1 MLSQRRELTW
11 VQLSFPTLQQR
22 CDNVNNDVV
31 TTLSQRQFAS
41 WVKIKRNTLLLIR
54 FCQVENIK
62 SITLFNSIANALG

>member
-11 VQLSFPTLQQR
+11 VQLSFPTLLQR

>member
-11 VQLSFPTLQQR
+11 VQLSFPTLPQR

-54 FCQVENIK
+54 LCQVENIK